1 MLAKCVQRSMHLT
14 PVYFLPLGGGCSQPG
29 IGDRLN
35 RDSLGY
41 KFIEQFPAMSRGSTV
56 ESKSEFVEI
65 GVQLLMG
72 QCTLMGTHQPAVQH
86 RGHPVHTG
94 QQCRRGFAAG
104 IDQAWSVLET
114 FLLQSWVGLPSICDD
129 HGARFNHL
137 FHEGDERALSGRGNP
152 TQADASDPL
161 PVNLHRDRHQG
172 LASHVPTASSSL
184 NAIHICFVDFNL
196 ASEPVSARPYHGVLQ
211 FLQPQPRCPV
221 TAKAK
226 EAL

>member
-29 IGDRLN
+29 IGDRFN

-72 QCTLMGTHQPAVQH
+72 QCTLMGTHQPAFQH

-104 IDQAWSVLET
+104 IDQAWPVLET
-114 FLLQSWVGLPSICDD
+114 FLEPGSTTCFTKATSGLGAAEWIRRRQMRPIPFPSTCTAIATKALLPMCRRLRPASMPSTYVSSTSTWPLSLFQP
-129 HGARFNHL
+129 GRTTARCSFCSHNH
-137 FHEGDERALSGRGNP
+137 A
-152 TQADASDPL
+152 
-161 PVNLHRDRHQG
+161 
-172 LASHVPTASSSL
+172 
-184 NAIHICFVDFNL
+184 
-196 ASEPVSARPYHGVLQ
+196 VL
-211 FLQPQPRCPV
+211 
-221 TAKAK
+221 
-226 EAL
+226 